1 MAKTIIIDANSGP
14 QYYAHLRECWERKD
28 LIALLSLRDIRVR
41 YTQTALGLLWAV
53 INPLIYLVILLFVF
67 TIVARVNTFGIPA
80 ALFTV
85 SGLCVWNYFA
95 KVISDAGSS
104 IVGAQSLVKK
114 IYFPRLII
122 PISKAIS
129 ALVDLGIVMVFL
141 FILLFYYRTPVT
153 VNILFLIP
161 CILMLFMIG
170 LGGGI
175 WIAALTIRYRDF
187 HYIVP
192 VLLRIGIFISPI
204 AYGSQV
210 VPANYQWLISLN
222 PLTGIIDAFRW
233 SLFDIPMNDQVFF
246 TSLAVSIV
254 LLVSGLIYF
263 IRMEKYLADII

>member
-1 MAKTIIIDANSGP
+1 M
-14 QYYAHLRECWERKD
+14 AHLSECWERRD
-28 LIALLSLRDIRVR
+28 LIGLLSLRDIRVR

-67 TIVARVNTFGIPA
+67 NVIARVNTFGIPA

-85 SGLCVWNYFA
+85 SGLCAWNYFA
-95 KVISDAGSS
+95 KVISEAGSS
-104 IVGAQSLVKK
+104 IVSSQSLVKK

-122 PISKAIS
+122 PLSKAIS
-129 ALVDLGIVMVFL
+129 ALVDLGVVMIFL
-141 FILLFYYRTPVT
+141 FILLLYYKTPVT
-153 VNILFLIP
+153 INILFLVP
-161 CILMLFMIG
+161 GILMLFMIG

-192 VLLRIGIFISPI
+192 VLLRIGIFISPV
-204 AYGSQV
+204 AYGSQL
-210 VPANYQWLISLN
+210 VPEQYKWLISLN

-233 SLFDIPMNDQVFF
+233 ALFGIPMNDQVFF
-246 TSLAVSIV
+246 ISLGVSIV
-254 LLVSGLIYF
+254 LLISGLIYF